1 MKSNILSFTMMI
13 VALPIVFFV
22 LSLTNILFDSSQDL
36 VTSLNDFIVYGGSFD
51 GPKSIHSMFSEALD
65 RYMVERQLEL
75 QSIWE
80 TIEPQIASIKNA
92 MN

>member
-22 LSLTNILFDSSQDL
+22 LSLTNILFDASQDL
-36 VTSLNDFIVYGGSFD
+36 VTSLQDFVVNGGSFD
-51 GPKSIHSMFSEALD
+51 GPKSIHSMFSEALE
-65 RYMVERQLEL
+65 RYMGERQLEL
-75 QSIWE
+75 QSVWD
-80 TIEPQIASIKNA
+80 TIEPHITSIKNA